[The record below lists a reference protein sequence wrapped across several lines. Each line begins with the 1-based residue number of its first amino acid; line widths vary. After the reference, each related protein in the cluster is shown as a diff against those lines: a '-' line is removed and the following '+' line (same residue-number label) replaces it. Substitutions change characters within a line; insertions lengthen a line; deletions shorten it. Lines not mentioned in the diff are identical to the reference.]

1 MNETPRTYDAL
12 TKEITSAGFYV
23 KPPCKDEPFRR
34 VVPATKYQPGRGY
47 SGNSFWIA
55 CIGEQW
61 FLGTWGGMLYLM
73 PISDTCTQERGEVA
87 LGIEKRQGRYGAYIV
102 LQPTRRT
109 WFRKNPD
116 SEELCDRLKILLC
129 DNGASASPKANCEDM
144 S

>member
-1 MNETPRTYDAL
+1 MPHYMVAASDRLVAEIEFLLLDAR
-12 TKEITSAGFYV
+12 SA
-23 KPPCKDEPFRR
+23 FRR
-34 VVPATKYQPGRGY
+34 EPDTVSTHGGY
-47 SGNSFWIA
+47 TFFI
-55 CIGEQW
+55 
-61 FLGTWGGMLYLM
+61 TRY
-73 PISDTCTQERGEVA
+73 TCMQERGEVE